1 MKYYTHKPT
10 KLTELT
16 TQTVNFKRFY
26 ETPDG
31 KLYPSITTV
40 LSTRNKK
47 GLFEWR
53 KKVGDEVANYV
64 ARTSAARGTAVHHM
78 CEDYLNNFPME
89 WPDKW
94 SEHEKKFLPFCLF
107 KQLENKVLQKID
119 NIRSQECALF
129 SNKYRVAGRVDCIA
143 EYNGKLSIID
153 FKTSTKERNDEWNEN
168 YYIQASAY
176 AEMFEEQTGTPIE
189 QIVILV
195 VTEDGAV
202 QEFVKEKYDYI
213 PLLVE
218 SIDNF
223 TKDWEEENDKLDRTG

>member
-78 CEDYLNNFPME
+78 CEDYLNNFPVD

-94 SEHEKKFLPFCLF
+94 KEHEKKFLPFCLF

-143 EYNGKLSIID
+143 EYDGKLSIID

-195 VTEDGAV
+195 VTEDGVV

-218 SIDNF
+218 TIDNF
-223 TKDWEEENDKLDRTG
+223 TKAWEEENDKLDRTG

>member
-53 KKVGDEVANYV
+53 KRVGDEVANYV

-78 CEDYLNNFPME
+78 CEDYLNNFPTE

-143 EYNGKLSIID
+143 EYDGKLSIID

-223 TKDWEEENDKLDRTG
+223 TKDWEEEDDKLDRTG